1 MGLPSYEHQLYPNL
15 ILIVVILPS
24 DINPC
29 LIQVINPATEEIIGE
44 APRGTP
50 QDAASAVEAARLAFP
65 EWRDTPAIQR
75 AAALRSVAGSIRAHH
90 NELVR
95 LLTMEE
101 GKPLPENEEEVWW
114 TEETFDD
121 I

>member
-1 MGLPSYEHQLYPNL
+1 VPRFTDPVNIWYRLGATGGYYAECMGRLETFQAEGHAPP
-15 ILIVVILPS
+15 
-24 DINPC
+24 
-29 LIQVINPATEEIIGE
+29 PAV
-44 APRGTP
+44 
-50 QDAASAVEAARLAFP
+50 ASAVEAARLAFP

-90 NELVR
+90 AELVR